1 MQLIV
6 KVLLIGFYMSL
17 VECVKEIINKTKNT
31 LLYLTVQK
39 LIQLKVG
46 LVNSSMVKQEQPLLN
61 LKNQFRRL

>member
-61 LKNQFRRL
+61 LKN